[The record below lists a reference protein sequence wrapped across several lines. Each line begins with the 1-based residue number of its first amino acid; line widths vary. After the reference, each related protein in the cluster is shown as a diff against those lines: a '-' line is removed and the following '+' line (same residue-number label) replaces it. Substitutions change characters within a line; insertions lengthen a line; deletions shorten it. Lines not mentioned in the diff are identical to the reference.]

1 MRNGWVVGDS
11 DMRILVV
18 DDAYFVRTSLVRIL
32 QEDNHE
38 IVGEAEDGVEA
49 LDKYKILKPDLVTM
63 DITMPRMDGI
73 ECTKKILEYDP
84 EAKIIICSSMGQ
96 QEFVFQAIR
105 SGAKD
110 FIVKPFEKERV
121 KEAVR
126 KYR

>member
-1 MRNGWVVGDS
+1 
-11 DMRILVV
+11 MRILVV